1 MQGNIIGQS
10 GMFVNDSLFP
20 IYQQLN
26 QPIEYNGIWIKT
38 EDNLKDVYFQ
48 TDDVREYEF
57 VNDLPF
63 NFSGRTTSI
72 GSDIYLFGG
81 GDDEKSAYKYN
92 SIEGTYTKLTN
103 IPLSGSYFVT
113 SVISN
118 GTEIYIASG
127 SDVGSGTK
135 LYKYDPLQDT
145 YTSLSSTSFIAAD
158 GGSLTILGDNL
169 YMFGS
174 KRNEDNQKAYKYNL
188 NGGGFT
194 ALQDI
199 PYSFNGSAIAINE
212 NEIALLGVYNNDITE
227 DTGHLYIYN
236 VTENEYYNKKSI
248 LGKVPSYTK
257 INNFA
262 YLIEE
267 ALAIYSYANF
277 QLISSKYN
285 MKNNSIYQYG
295 NAINKDMLEANSYFA
310 QVVNAN
316 NDLYILT
323 ETKIYKAKIIADYKG
338 DGIYVI
344 SQTTSLSKDLD
355 VSNILDVKKIVDG
368 EEQDILV
375 YIGDGESW
383 KLLNGSYTTQTTNA
397 LQYALNFKE
406 EN

>member
-145 YTSLSSTSFIAAD
+145 YTSLSSTYFIAAD

-188 NGGGFT
+188 NDDEYT
-194 ALQDI
+194 KLEDI
-199 PYSFNGSAIAINE
+199 PDSFYYGSTIPINE
-212 NEIALLGVYNNDITE
+212 NEIMLLGVNDSNNNRGIYKYNIS
-227 DTGHLYIYN
+227 
-236 VTENEYYNKKSI
+236 ENEYYIDKAI
-248 LGKVPSYTK
+248 LGNVPSNTK
-257 INNFA
+257 INDFS
-262 YLIEE
+262 YILEE
-267 ALAIYSYANF
+267 TFMNTQFNIPILA
-277 QLISSKYN
+277 KYGL
-285 MKNNSIYQYG
+285 KNNSIYQYG
-295 NAINKDMLEANSYFA
+295 INLKKLFKDKTSTQN
-310 QVVNAN
+310 VN

-323 ETKIYKAKIIADYKG
+323 ETKLYKTNIVIDNKG

-355 VSNILDVKKIVDG
+355 ISNILDVKKIVNG